1 MLFNSYLFIF
11 VFLPITLIVYYFL
24 GQIQKTRFAMTW
36 LVLTSLFFYGWWKPE
51 YLILITI
58 SISLNYFIGF
68 HLYKNKSKKLLYSGV
83 LLNLSLLGYF
93 KYANF
98 FVDNFNI
105 LTNSG
110 ITLSKIALPLAISFF
125 TFQQI
130 AFLVDTYRDGANRVN
145 FLDYSLFVTFF
156 PQLVAGPIVHHSEMM
171 PQFTSN
177 RINIDFRNLIIG
189 GSIFVLGLFKKVVLA
204 DSIAPYSNAVFT
216 SASLANPIGFL
227 EAWAGALSYTF
238 QLYFDFSGYTD
249 MALGVA
255 RMFGIILPLN
265 FFSPYKSSNIIE
277 FWRTW
282 HMTLSRFLKDY
293 LYIPLGGNR
302 LGEARRYYNLMLTM
316 LLGGLWHG
324 AGWNFVI
331 WGGLHGLFLSIN
343 HKWQQLIN
351 GKYAGNILYKF
362 FAIGLTFSCV
372 TIAWVFFRAE
382 KSSSAIAMI
391 QSMLGMNGIKSKVN
405 STFGSFGE
413 NGTLFGLSLLLI
425 MTVIVFLL
433 PNTQQFFKKY
443 KPCLEDNF
451 KPGRWAWSPKW
462 QYAIF
467 MSIVSALAFFGL
479 TQYSEFLYFNF

>member
-1 MLFNSYLFIF
+1 MI
-11 VFLPITLIVYYFL
+11 
-24 GQIQKTRFAMTW
+24 W
-36 LVLTSLFFYGWWKPE
+36 LVLGSLFFYGWWKPE
-51 YLILITI
+51 YLVLIAI
-58 SISLNYFIGF
+58 SISVNYFIGF
-68 HLYKNKSKKLLYSGV
+68 HLHKNKSKTLLCLGV

-98 FVDNFNI
+98 FVNNLNI
-105 LTNSG
+105 LINSG

-130 AFLVDTYRDGANRVN
+130 AFLVDTYKHDSNSVN

-171 PQFTSN
+171 PQFKKNFITV
-177 RINIDFRNLIIG
+177 DFRNLIIG

-204 DSIAPYSNAVFT
+204 DSIAPYGNAVFT
-216 SASLANPIGFL
+216 SASLTHSLGFL

-249 MALGVA
+249 MALGIA

-265 FFSPYKSSNIIE
+265 FFSPYKSSSIIG

-302 LGEARRYYNLMLTM
+302 LGEFRRYLNLMLTM

-324 AGWNFVI
+324 AGWNFVV

-343 HKWQQLIN
+343 HRWQQLVK
-351 GKYAGNILYKF
+351 GKIVDNAFYKLVGV
-362 FAIGLTFSCV
+362 GLTFCCV

-382 KSSSAIAMI
+382 KMSSAIVI
-391 QSMLGMNGIKSKVN
+391 IKSMFGLNGIKSKAD

-413 NGTLFGLSLLLI
+413 QGTLYGLSLLLI
-425 MTVIVFLL
+425 MAVVVFLL

-443 KPCLEDNF
+443 NPCLENNF
-451 KPGRWAWSPKW
+451 KSGRWTWSPKW
-462 QYAIF
+462 YYAIF
-467 MSIVSALAFFGL
+467 MSLITALAFFGL